1 MKPSRL
7 APILVLLSL
16 LLALVAAPSATA
28 KPAQITFY
36 FGLKRP
42 EAAARAAYLAATEPG
57 SPGYRH
63 FLSAKQ
69 AAARYGASAATA
81 KRFRRLIAR
90 RGMAATLDS
99 SRVFARVRGT
109 VPQMARLIG
118 RPIKRSYNNDDL
130 ADVWFPATRKPLR
143 LPRALR
149 PLVRGVV
156 ASYSRSAKPSRAG
169 SAGFTTSFFSAT
181 SGAAARGKAKS
192 QPPAN
197 DGTWTEGCA
206 AARKLGAYS
215 FAQVRK
221 AYGIDALGSGAGA
234 RVAILNVGEG
244 VPAADLAAN
253 AKCFGY
259 PKASVR
265 TLLSDGQAKPFGRGL
280 FEAQEDLALVR
291 GMAPGLRSLTFSQA
305 WLPPELWFL
314 GAAGVLDAGS
324 LPDSFSISYG
334 ECETLVRGKRASAG
348 ERAGADLMDA
358 LLVRLGLAGVASFAS
373 AGDSGSTCNGQPFS
387 GVAWPGSSPYLTA
400 VGGTRLSLNAAN
412 ERVGE
417 VVWNDL
423 QWLEQGE
430 GGGAGGGGFSRF
442 SPRLPY
448 QAATGIGGSH
458 RTVPDLSAHA
468 SMLPGWPVVL
478 AGNWVEDAG
487 TSSSAPLLASA
498 FAVLSAAQRRAGLPP
513 LGPVDGLLYS
523 LRASAPQTIF
533 DVTEGNNGFLP
544 KVHAFPAKPGYDLAS
559 GLGVP
564 NFAALAAALPP
575 PGL

>member
-1 MKPSRL
+1 MSRHPL
-7 APILVLLSL
+7 ALVPA
-16 LLALVAAPSATA
+16 LLALFLAAAAPALAA

-63 FLSAKQ
+63 FLTAEQ

-81 KRFRRLIAR
+81 QRFRRLIAR
-90 RGMAATLDS
+90 RGLTATLDR

-109 VPQMARLIG
+109 VPRMERLLG
-118 RPIKRSYNNDDL
+118 RPLRESYDNEDL
-130 ADVWFPATRKPLR
+130 ANAWFLATRKPIR
-143 LPRALR
+143 LPGKLR
-149 PLVRGVV
+149 PLVREVV
-156 ASYSRSAKPSRAG
+156 ASYSRSAKPSKAG
-169 SAGFTTSFFSAT
+169 SSGFASSVFDPARASA
-181 SGAAARGKAKS
+181 A
-192 QPPAN
+192 PPKPGN
-197 DGTWTEGCA
+197 DGTWAEGCA
-206 AARKLGAYS
+206 AARKTGAYS
-215 FAQVRK
+215 FAQVRR

-234 RVAILNVGEG
+234 RVAILSVGEG
-244 VPAADLAAN
+244 VPAADVAAN
-253 AKCFGY
+253 ARCFGY
-259 PKASVR
+259 PRAKVR
-265 TLLSDGQAKPFGRGL
+265 TLLSDGQAGSFHRGL

-291 GMAPGLRSLTFSQA
+291 GMAPGLRSLTFTQV
-305 WLPPELWFL
+305 WYPPELWFL

-324 LPDSFSISYG
+324 LPDSLSISYG
-334 ECETLVRGKRASAG
+334 ECERDVRGKRAGEA
-348 ERAGADLMDA
+348 ERAGAELMDS

-373 AGDSGSTCNGQPFS
+373 AGDSGSTCDGQPFS

-400 VGGTRLSLNAAN
+400 VGGTRLTLDAAN
-412 ERVGE
+412 ERSAE

-423 QWLEQGE
+423 PWLEPSE

-448 QAATGIGGSH
+448 QAATGVGGSH

-513 LGPVDGLLYS
+513 LGPVDGLVYHLES
-523 LRASAPQTIF
+523 TAPQTIF
-533 DVTEGNNGFLP
+533 DVTEGNNRFLP
-544 KVHAFPAKPGYDLAS
+544 RVHAFPAKPGYDLAS

-564 NFAALAAALPP
+564 NFAQLAASLPP
-575 PGL
+575 PGS

>member
-1 MKPSRL
+1 VSARGVAL
-7 APILVLLSL
+7 VSLVLLAL
-16 LLALVAAPSATA
+16 LCGSPSAAAA

-42 EAAARAAYLAATEPG
+42 EAAARAAFVAATEPT

-63 FLSAKQ
+63 FLTARQ
-69 AAARYGASAATA
+69 TAARYGASATTV

-90 RGMAATLDS
+90 RGLRASVDS
-99 SRVFARVRGT
+99 SRVFARVTGT
-109 VPQMARLIG
+109 VPRMERLLG
-118 RPIKRSYNNDDL
+118 RPIKRSINNDDL
-130 ADVWFPATRKPLR
+130 AKVWFLRGRKPLR
-143 LPRALR
+143 LPRPLR
-149 PLVRGVV
+149 PLVREVV
-156 ASYSRSAKPSRAG
+156 ASFSRTTKL
-169 SAGFTTSFFSAT
+169 SAGDRARA
-181 SGAAARGKAKS
+181 GAAAGATAKP
-192 QPPAN
+192 QPPGN
-197 DGTWTEGCA
+197 DGTWTEGCE
-206 AARKLGAYS
+206 AARKTGAYS
-215 FAQVRK
+215 FAQVRR

-244 VPAADLAAN
+244 APAADVAAN
-253 AKCFGY
+253 ARCFGY

-265 TLLSDGQAKPFGRGL
+265 TLLSDGQARAFGRGL

-314 GAAGVLDAGS
+314 GAAGVLDAGT
-324 LPDSFSISYG
+324 LPDTFSISYG
-334 ECETLVRGKRASAG
+334 ECETFVRGKRAGES

-373 AGDSGSTCNGQPFS
+373 AGDSGSSCDGQPFA
-387 GVAWPGSSPYLTA
+387 GVAWPGSSPFLTA
-400 VGGTRLSLNAAN
+400 VGGTRLSLDAGN
-412 ERVGE
+412 ERAGE

-423 QWLEQGE
+423 PWLEEGE

-478 AGNWVEDAG
+478 AGNWTEDAG

-498 FAVLSAAQRRAGLPP
+498 FAVLSADQRGAGQPP
-513 LGPVDGLLYS
+513 LGPVDGLVYD

-533 DVTEGNNGFLP
+533 DVTEGNNGFLSR
-544 KVHAFPAKPGYDLAS
+544 VHAFPAKPGYDLAS

-564 NFAALAAALPP
+564 NFAQLAAALPP
-575 PGL
+575 PAP